1 MFSFLGSDVDSE
13 PDTSSPP
20 AVPSQDQ
27 LPVAEQTQ
35 YRCETCGVRCE
46 SEEALVKHD
55 AIHDWLSNCE
65 DNLDMDMSGDIQ
77 SDDFTSTNDNVET
90 DRSYVE
96 QDDQIEDVLQ
106 SVSEQNEMMNK
117 SEESYTNDTSS
128 VTDPDTQSSP
138 DASEDS
144 DCSTNEEG
152 MEIIDRQFISSFT

>member
-1 MFSFLGSDVDSE
+1 MPCSNDMILIDSD
-13 PDTSSPP
+13 P
-20 AVPSQDQ
+20 
-27 LPVAEQTQ
+27 
-35 YRCETCGVRCE
+35 
-46 SEEALVKHD
+46 
-55 AIHDWLSNCE
+55 E
-65 DNLDMDMSGDIQ
+65 DNLDVDMSGDIQ
-77 SDDFTSTNDNVET
+77 SDDSMSTIAYEET
-90 DRSYVE
+90 DTSYVE

-106 SVSEQNEMMNK
+106 SCHEQSDIMNK